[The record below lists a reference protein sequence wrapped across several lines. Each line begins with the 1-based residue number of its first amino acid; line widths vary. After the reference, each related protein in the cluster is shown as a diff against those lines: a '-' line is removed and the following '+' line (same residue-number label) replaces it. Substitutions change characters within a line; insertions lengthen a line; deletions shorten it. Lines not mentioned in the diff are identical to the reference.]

1 MEREWYDMWEMATAL
16 KMWYLV
22 MVDHATPKR
31 NHAVRNPTVV
41 LASRRTDLA
50 TVMTA
55 DRMEISSWAI
65 EMAGRGSQSA
75 VVGPY

>member
-1 MEREWYDMWEMATAL
+1 MREMATAL
-16 KMWYLV
+16 KMRYLV

-31 NHAVRNPTVV
+31 NRTVRNPTVV

-55 DRMEISSWAI
+55 DRVEISSWAI

>member
-1 MEREWYDMWEMATAL
+1 MEREWYDIREMATAL
-16 KMWYLV
+16 KMRYLV
-22 MVDHATPKR
+22 MVDHATQKR
-31 NHAVRNPTVV
+31 NRAVRNPTMV

-55 DRMEISSWAI
+55 DRVEISSWAI

>member
-1 MEREWYDMWEMATAL
+1 MEREWYDMREMATAL
-16 KMWYLV
+16 KMRYLV
-22 MVDHATPKR
+22 MVDHATQKR
-31 NHAVRNPTVV
+31 NRVVRNPTVV

-55 DRMEISSWAI
+55 DRVEISSWAI